1 MSDVVA
7 KTIMPKAC
15 GYSCVFLLI
24 ALLWP
29 LSVQADL
36 KEDIDRAIIK
46 GNATDTSRTDHEKL
60 FVYRCESI
68 AKAIGFS
75 ETVSGRA
82 TKYSCD
88 QPGVGIALYAG
99 SDLGKHPPEK
109 IAQYFKDELA
119 KFGMI
124 SEVFIKPGH
133 EHGSS
138 MAFYINGDSYLSD
151 PVRPSE
157 ATRLI
162 EAIAAEAKLILL
174 TKGRIKEW
182 PTASSVP

>member
-1 MSDVVA
+1 MSDVA
-7 KTIMPKAC
+7 KRKALH
-15 GYSCVFLLI
+15 GYGHFWIVLLT

-29 LSVQADL
+29 LYVQADL

-46 GNATDTSRTDHEKL
+46 GNAADTSRTDHEKL

-68 AKAIGFS
+68 AKAMGFS
-75 ETVSGRA
+75 ETASGRA
-82 TKYSCD
+82 TRYSCD
-88 QPGVGIALYAG
+88 RPGVGIALYAG

-119 KFGMI
+119 GHGMI

-133 EHGSS
+133 AHGSS

>member
-1 MSDVVA
+1 MSDMAKRKALRSYDHCCVV
-7 KTIMPKAC
+7 
-15 GYSCVFLLI
+15 LLT

-46 GNATDTSRTDHEKL
+46 GNAADTSRTDHEKL

-75 ETVSGRA
+75 ETASGRA
-82 TKYSCD
+82 TRYSCD
-88 QPGVGIALYAG
+88 HPGVGIAFYAG

-109 IAQYFKDELA
+109 IARYFKDELA
-119 KFGMI
+119 GHGMI

-157 ATRLI
+157 ATKLI